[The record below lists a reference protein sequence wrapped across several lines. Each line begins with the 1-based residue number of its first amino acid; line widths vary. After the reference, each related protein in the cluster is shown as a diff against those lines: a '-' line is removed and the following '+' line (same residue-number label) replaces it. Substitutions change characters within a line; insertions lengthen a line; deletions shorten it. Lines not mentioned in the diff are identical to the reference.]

1 MEIKVDRKW
10 KKDTYII
17 GNLYINDKYFCNT
30 LEDKD
35 RGLKQTDSLQKI
47 NEIKVYGE
55 TAIPTGRYEIA
66 MNVISPKYSAVK
78 WYKDLCGGKMP
89 KLLNVPGFS
98 GILIHPGGYNG
109 PLDTYGCILVGKNSI
124 RGKLTNSKN

>member
-10 KKDTYII
+10 KRDTYII

-78 WYKDLCGGKMP
+78 
-89 KLLNVPGFS
+89 
-98 GILIHPGGYNG
+98 
-109 PLDTYGCILVGKNSI
+109 
-124 RGKLTNSKN
+124 